1 MINYLLPKDWI
12 KYDKLAVAD
21 ALVEARAS
29 ILCLRT
35 VHYQRRWVDELQKL
49 ELKREVAGT
58 SNSEGADF
66 TDHEL
71 DEALTKNPEELKA
84 RAQKQAA
91 AALRAYRWIAT
102 VPGDRPLTADLIRVI
117 HSKIVEGAD
126 DDHCAPGRLRRQD
139 ENVNFGMPRHRG
151 SEGGQECQEAFT
163 ALIKALRGEYQEHD
177 LIIQALAA
185 HYHLASMHPFEDGN
199 GRTARALEALML
211 RRAGLKDSSFIA
223 MSNYY
228 YDEKSAYLTV
238 LAEVRQKEHDLTHF
252 LLFALK
258 GVASQAKRVLDEIQL
273 HVSRAIFK
281 DLAYELFTRL
291 KSPRKRAIA
300 KRQLDL
306 LNHLLA
312 VNKLDYFDFFK
323 ANLGKYHGLKNPQKA
338 LIRDLTNL
346 NNLKAIAFEKAGENR
361 WNIFVRLQWPTE
373 ITETEFFRKLK
384 ELPKAKTLAYLHSD

>member
-1 MINYLLPKDWI
+1 
-12 KYDKLAVAD
+12 
-21 ALVEARAS
+21 
-29 ILCLRT
+29 
-35 VHYQRRWVDELQKL
+35 
-49 ELKREVAGT
+49 
-58 SNSEGADF
+58 
-66 TDHEL
+66 
-71 DEALTKNPEELKA
+71 
-84 RAQKQAA
+84 
-91 AALRAYRWIAT
+91 
-102 VPGDRPLTADLIRVI
+102 
-117 HSKIVEGAD
+117 
-126 DDHCAPGRLRRQD
+126 
-139 ENVNFGMPRHRG
+139 
-151 SEGGQECQEAFT
+151 
-163 ALIKALRGEYQEHD
+163 
-177 LIIQALAA
+177 
-185 HYHLASMHPFEDGN
+185 MHPFEDGN

-238 LAEVRQKEHDLTHF
+238 LAEVRQKEHDLTPF
-252 LLFALK
+252 LIFALK

-338 LIRDLTNL
+338 LVRDLTNL